1 MKNNFFFFFV
11 FLKFYL
17 FFLKLV
23 VQFNFWRIGI
33 LSNCQSYVINTIP
46 NRIYEL
52 RIRSVNFI
60 LMIYE
65 LTKIYGMEKRLY
77 FNMMLFGFKKK
88 KEKKKNK

>member
-1 MKNNFFFFFV
+1 MPYSKNVKIKIYFFFS
-11 FLKFYL
+11 FYL

-52 RIRSVNFI
+52 RIRLVNFI

-65 LTKIYGMEKRLY
+65 LTKIYGMEKRL
-77 FNMMLFGFKKK
+77 N
-88 KEKKKNK
+88 